1 VARRVS
7 FWCRGAFNA
16 LSGNIPSCSWLLRGL
31 CPQRNES
38 AGSAFGVLP
47 AAAASRVQSDLCP
60 ADPIEVG
67 FVLSPPPIGGSGS
80 FCRRVRLRTFSRM
93 RKPICRRLGDEK
105 SHPGTTRCKAQ
116 SRRRPSH
123 FDLIQQVSHRYATP
137 LLNAYCEVEAHRNV
151 RKGDPLPKAA
161 LPSRSRLPFHSRAR

>member
-1 VARRVS
+1 VEIYLL
-7 FWCRGAFNA
+7 A
-16 LSGNIPSCSWLLRGL
+16 LGFSAGFAPRETNLLAQLSEFFLLLLR
-31 CPQRNES
+31 QES
-38 AGSAFGVLP
+38 NLIRVRQIR
-47 AAAASRVQSDLCP
+47 SRL
-60 ADPIEVG
+60 G

-105 SHPGTTRCKAQ
+105 SHPGTTSCKAQ

-123 FDLIQQVSHRYATP
+123 FDLIQQVPHRYATP

-151 RKGDPLPKAA
+151 RKGHPLPKAA